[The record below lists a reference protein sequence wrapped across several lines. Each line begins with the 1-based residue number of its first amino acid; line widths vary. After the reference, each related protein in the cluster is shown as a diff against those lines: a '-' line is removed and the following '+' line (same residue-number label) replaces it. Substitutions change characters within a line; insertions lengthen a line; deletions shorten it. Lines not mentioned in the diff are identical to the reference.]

1 MSKMSCVTGLIH
13 SYVFS
18 PESLALCL
26 FTVALYLFSQS
37 LRVWY
42 KSVINRFQYSSSLTE
57 GLSLF
62 SVPSGKHDFRAWERK
77 TENVSIYALQGRRP
91 QMEDR
96 FSLIIDEQN
105 DVALYG
111 IFDGHGGEF
120 AAKYAEHD
128 IFNNLFPKVQD
139 TLGGGE
145 EMMEGG
151 DVTFRDLSPHSSKIN
166 ALIHLLTEEIL
177 ALDEKLITEAKACG
191 DMAGTTAVVAL
202 VHDQQL
208 IVANVGDSRG
218 VLCDNKNKA
227 IPVTF
232 DHKPE
237 QFQEHKRIK
246 EAGGFITFNGV
257 WRVAGVLATSRALGD
272 YPLKDQKFITAE
284 PDVLTFNLRDINAKF
299 MILATDGLWDMF
311 TNEEAVSL
319 IISNFNEPYFG
330 AKQLVMQA
338 YMRGSTDN
346 ITVMIVNL
354 QNLTLQKVE
363 ETPDE

>member
-1 MSKMSCVTGLIH
+1 MSCVTGFIQC
-13 SYVFS
+13 YVLK

-37 LRVWY
+37 LHVWY
-42 KSVINRFQYSSSLTE
+42 KSVIHRFHYSSSLTE
-57 GLSLF
+57 GLGLF
-62 SVPSGKHDFRAWERK
+62 SMPSGKHDFRSWERK
-77 TENVSIYALQGRRP
+77 EENVSIYALQGRRP

-96 FSLIIDEQN
+96 FGLIIDETH

-120 AAKYAEHD
+120 AAKYAEHN
-128 IFNNLFPKVQD
+128 IFNNLFQKVQD
-139 TLGGGE
+139 ILKTGE
-145 EMMEGG
+145 MTGAGE
-151 DVTFRDLSPHSSKIN
+151 DQFREDLLHHSSKTD
-166 ALIHLLTEEIL
+166 ALIQLLTEEIL
-177 ALDEKLITEAKACG
+177 ALDEELITEAEACG
-191 DMAGTTAVVAL
+191 DMAGTTAVLAL

-218 VLCDNKNKA
+218 VLCDNKNTA
-227 IPVTF
+227 IPITF

-257 WRVAGVLATSRALGD
+257 WRVAGILATSRALGD

-284 PDVLTFNLRDINAKF
+284 PDVLTFNLKDINAKF
-299 MILATDGLWDMF
+299 MILATDGLWDTF

-319 IISNFNEPYFG
+319 IINNFDDPYFG

-346 ITVMIVNL
+346 ITVMVVNL
-354 QNLTLQKVE
+354 QDLTLQNAE
-363 ETPDE
+363 EIPDE